1 MILKR
6 SLAALSLVTVVAP
19 AAFAASPTSLNE
31 EVARQANISQEQ
43 AAAEVERVFDGISAA
58 LQEGREVRVRKFGTF
73 YVQSR
78 EARKGRN
85 PRSGEEIEIPARKY
99 PRFRA
104 SDVLK
109 RDLNPGAGE

>member
-6 SLAALSLVTVVAP
+6 SLAALALITVVSP
-19 AAFAASPTSLNE
+19 AALAATPTSLNE
-31 EVARQANISQEQ
+31 VVAREANIPEEQ
-43 AAAEVERVFDGISAA
+43 ASAEVERVFDGISAA
-58 LQEGREVRVRKFGTF
+58 LREGQEVRVRSFGTF

-85 PRSGEEIEIPARKY
+85 PRTGEEIEIPAKKY
-99 PRFRA
+99 PRFRS

-109 RDLNPGAGE
+109 RNLNLTGE